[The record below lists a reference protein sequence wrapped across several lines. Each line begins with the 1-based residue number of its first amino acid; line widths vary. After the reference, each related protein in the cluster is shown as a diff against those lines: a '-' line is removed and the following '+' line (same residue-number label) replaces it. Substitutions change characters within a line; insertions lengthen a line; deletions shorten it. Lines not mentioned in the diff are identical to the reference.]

1 MIHLECPGCAATFS
15 VPDAN
20 AGKTGKCPK
29 CGTQF
34 AIPAADA
41 APGQESVEVRPCPGC
56 QARIAVARGDLG
68 TTVECPYCVTRF
80 LAEAADR
87 IPPLPR
93 PPRENRPSSH
103 SRPARQSQRRDETD
117 DDLDDEDDDRP
128 RRRQSRRRPSKPGN
142 IATIG
147 VLLLVGGIISLCWTV
162 GTMFFTSA
170 LTCGICCLWPGFY
183 LAPVWGILA
192 IIRGTAMMNGRDTS
206 TGPPTVLLGLQILL
220 ILNFDMINMVL
231 GIVGLVLANNEDV
244 REYYAG
250 NYGHPGE

>member
-1 MIHLECPGCAATFS
+1 MIHLECPGCAATFT

-87 IPPLPR
+87 IPSLPR
-93 PPRENRPSSH
+93 PPREDRPSGRGRPEGQ
-103 SRPARQSQRRDETD
+103 SRRRDETD

-128 RRRQSRRRPSKPGN
+128 RRRRSRRPSKPGN

-147 VLLLVGGIISLCWTV
+147 VLLLVGGIYSFIYTFGVTL
-162 GTMFFTSA
+162 GTF
-170 LTCGICCLWPGFY
+170 GICCLWPGSY
-183 LAPVWGILA
+183 LAIVWGILA

-220 ILNFDMINMVL
+220 LLNFDMINMVL

-244 REYYAG
+244 REYYTG
-250 NYGHPGE
+250 NYDHPDE

>member
-1 MIHLECPGCAATFS
+1 MIHLECPGCAAAFT
-15 VPDAN
+15 VPYAN

-41 APGQESVEVRPCPGC
+41 APGQESVEVQPCPGC

-80 LAEAADR
+80 LAEPADR

-93 PPRENRPSSH
+93 PPREDQGSSRTRPV
-103 SRPARQSQRRDETD
+103 RQSRRRDETD
-117 DDLDDEDDDRP
+117 DDHDDEDDDRP
-128 RRRQSRRRPSKPGN
+128 RRRRSRRPSKPGN
-142 IATIG
+142 IAAIG
-147 VLLLVGGIISLCWTV
+147 VLLLVGGIYSFIQTLIMVASSFGLC
-162 GTMFFTSA
+162 
-170 LTCGICCLWPGFY
+170 CIWPGVY
-183 LAPVWGILA
+183 LAVVWGILA
-192 IIRGTAMMNGRDTS
+192 IIRGTAMMNGRDAS
-206 TGPPTVLLGLQILL
+206 AGPPTVLLGLQILL
-220 ILNFDMINMVL
+220 LLNFDMINMVL

-250 NYGHPGE
+250 NYDHTDE